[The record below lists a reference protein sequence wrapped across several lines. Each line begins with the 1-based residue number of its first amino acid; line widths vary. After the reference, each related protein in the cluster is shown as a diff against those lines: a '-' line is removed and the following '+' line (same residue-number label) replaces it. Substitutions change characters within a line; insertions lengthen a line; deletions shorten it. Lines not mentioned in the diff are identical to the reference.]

1 MTTATSSHSDAGEPQ
16 LAPVR
21 AGEVVAEKYRVQETL
36 GVGGMGVVVA
46 ARDTVLERRVA
57 IKFLLPR
64 LAGSETAVQR
74 FVREARAATRI
85 TSEHVVRLLE
95 IDKLPNGTPFFVME
109 YLEGRDL
116 RAVLRD
122 DGPLMPS
129 TAVDYLLQ
137 ALQAVAE
144 GHLKGIV
151 HRDIKPGNL
160 FLTTRA
166 DGTPL
171 IKVLDFGIAKRL
183 EQPDEVEHDSLTSSD
198 DVRLGSPAYMPPEQ
212 LQDPRDVDT
221 RSDIWSIGATLYE
234 LVSGKPP
241 FEGPSYVELVSRILS
256 APLKPISGRQP
267 AQLLPDGLEE
277 VLKKCLEKSRTL
289 RYANAAE
296 LATALARFGS
306 LDARMSLTRVTGLQ
320 SLPSP
325 QAQGPRTISDSGPT
339 CTTTLSVADVT
350 PSSQRHE
357 ESAKS
362 TADVRPNRSW
372 VVVAGTAAIV
382 AAALAL
388 RGSGGSVA
396 PPPKSA
402 PAAAPNAA
410 TPIERPISASSTEAA
425 VVSAPALS
433 APSATAPVAAMSAA
447 ALPTRASVAQPFSG
461 DPAARSAAEKV
472 APTAPPAADVFPTA
486 LRAQRAEPAPEAAA
500 PTPAARKLPPKDQ
513 PIQPVSPD
521 TKAGRSE
528 EIERLIE
535 SRR

>member
-1 MTTATSSHSDAGEPQ
+1 MTTATASHSDAGGPQ

-21 AGEVVAEKYRVQETL
+21 PGEVVAEKYRVEETL

-46 ARDTVLERRVA
+46 ARDEVLERRVA
-57 IKFLLPR
+57 IKFLLPK

-74 FVREARAATRI
+74 FVREARAAIRI

-116 RAVLRD
+116 RAVLRE
-122 DGPLMPS
+122 DGPLPPS
-129 TAVDYLLQ
+129 VAVDYLLQ

-144 GHLKGIV
+144 GHLKGVV
-151 HRDIKPGNL
+151 HRDLKPGNL
-160 FLTTRA
+160 FLSTRA

-183 EQPDEVEHDSLTSSD
+183 EQPDELDHGSLTSSD

-221 RSDIWSIGATLYE
+221 RSDIWAIGATLYE
-234 LVSGKPP
+234 LLSGRPP
-241 FEGPSYVELVSRILS
+241 FEGPSYPELVSRILS
-256 APLKPISGRQP
+256 APPRPISSEPGQE
-267 AQLLPDGLEE
+267 LPEGLEE
-277 VLKKCLEKSRTL
+277 VLKKCLEKSRTS

-306 LDARMSLTRVTGLQ
+306 LDARMSLTRVTGMQ

-325 QAQGPRTISDSGPT
+325 QSPGPRIVSDSGSA
-339 CTTTLSVADVT
+339 CTTTLAVAGEAPPTQRDEVSV
-350 PSSQRHE
+350 
-357 ESAKS
+357 KS
-362 TADVRPNRSW
+362 LAGPQPKRSW

-382 AAALAL
+382 AVAFGL
-388 RGSGGSVA
+388 RGLGGPDA
-396 PPPKSA
+396 TPPK
-402 PAAAPNAA
+402 
-410 TPIERPISASSTEAA
+410 
-425 VVSAPALS
+425 VSAPPVVAPKAVMPAEPIVPKAEAPGVVAAP
-433 APSATAPVAAMSAA
+433 APSPAAPLRQAPTAT
-447 ALPTRASVAQPFSG
+447 TRAP
-461 DPAARSAAEKV
+461 EKV
-472 APTAPPAADVFPTA
+472 APKAPRAVDVFPAALRAPEPPSAAKPPAAA
-486 LRAQRAEPAPEAAA
+486 AEIPA
-500 PTPAARKLPPKDQ
+500 KDQ
-513 PIQPVSPD
+513 PDQPVSPD
-521 TKAGRSE
+521 SKAGRSE